1 MTTVPNPGSK
11 EAREQGCLCPVVDN
25 EFGKGYLGRGDRF
38 GFIANENCPLH
49 GAGTV
54 GSAKPWSFANQLK
67 SAIKRFKHKQ
77 GDVAKM
83 LGISDSSLSRIIHGH
98 QTALATKLEREI
110 RLYTRYGTIP
120 KEELITRKDL
130 LDRLG
135 KVMNKPVY
143 TNDAVEFTTVKY
155 IKQNWKGQI
164 QNVGCMAATL
174 VQLTNDNNSP
184 YVVAIGVSFCNLQH
198 DKFDKKIAR
207 DIAISRAK
215 KHWKEYKLKNKYL
228 YAVEYW
234 SNMYL
239 KDEIDKFIQRCM
251 RYYRDKSILHP
262 KIIFV

>member
-1 MTTVPNPGSK
+1 MTIVPNPGSK
-11 EAREQGCLCPVVDN
+11 EAREQGCLCPVVGN
-25 EFGKGYLGRGDRF
+25 EFGKGYLGCGDRF

-67 SAIKRFKHKQ
+67 SAIKGFKHTQ

-83 LGISDSSLSRIIHGH
+83 LGISDSSLSRIIRGH

-120 KEELITRKDL
+120 KEELITQKD

-135 KVMNKPVY
+135 EAMNKPVY
-143 TNDAVEFTTVKY
+143 TKDAVEFTTVKY

-164 QNVGCMAATL
+164 QNVGCMAAIL

-184 YVVAIGVSFCNLQH
+184 YVVAIGVSFCNSQH

-207 DIAISRAK
+207 DIALGRAK
-215 KHWKEYKLKNKYL
+215 NHHKEYKLKNKYL
-228 YAVEYW
+228 YDDFYKAV
-234 SNMYL
+234 YL
-239 KDEIDKFIQRCM
+239 KDVIDEFILRCM

>member
-1 MTTVPNPGSK
+1 MSISTVEEKTNVFL
-11 EAREQGCLCPVVDN
+11 EQFKQAIKKFKHSQ
-25 EFGKGYLGRGDRF
+25 E
-38 GFIANENCPLH
+38 E
-49 GAGTV
+49 V
-54 GSAKPWSFANQLK
+54 GS
-67 SAIKRFKHKQ
+67 I
-77 GDVAKM
+77 
-83 LGISDSSLSRIIHGH
+83 LGISRSSVSRILQGK
-98 QTALATKLEREI
+98 QPNLATKLMKEI

-135 KVMNKPVY
+135 KAMNKPVY

-155 IKQNWKGQI
+155 IKQEDWKGQFR
-164 QNVGCMAATL
+164 NTGCMAATL

-184 YVVAIGVSFCNLQH
+184 YVVAIGVSLCNLQH

-234 SNMYL
+234 SSIHL

-251 RYYRDKSILHP
+251 RYYKDKSILHP

>member
-1 MTTVPNPGSK
+1 MTTILNPGSK
-11 EAREQGCLCPVVDN
+11 EAREQGCLCPVVGN
-25 EFGKGYLGRGDRF
+25 EFGKGYLGCGDRF
-38 GFIANENCPLH
+38 GFVINENCPLH
-49 GAGTV
+49 APTTEEKTNIFLEQFKQAIKKFKHSQEEV
-54 GSAKPWSFANQLK
+54 GS
-67 SAIKRFKHKQ
+67 I
-77 GDVAKM
+77 
-83 LGISDSSLSRIIHGH
+83 LGISRSSISRILQGK
-98 QTALATKLEREI
+98 QPNLATKLMKEI

-130 LDRLG
+130 PDRLG
-135 KVMNKPVY
+135 KAMNKPVY

-155 IKQNWKGQI
+155 IKQNWKGRI
-164 QNVGCMAATL
+164 QNAGCMAAVL

-198 DKFDKKIAR
+198 DKFDKKLAK

-234 SNMYL
+234 SNIYL

-251 RYYRDKSILHP
+251 RYYKDKSILHP

>member
-38 GFIANENCPLH
+38 GFIADEDCPLH

-54 GSAKPWSFANQLK
+54 GSAKPWSFANQ
-67 SAIKRFKHKQ
+67 IK
-77 GDVAKM
+77 DIAKM

-98 QTALATKLEREI
+98 QI
-110 RLYTRYGTIP
+110 YTRYGRIDKIVTQEDL
-120 KEELITRKDL
+120 KQYEETMK
-130 LDRLG
+130 
-135 KVMNKPVY
+135 KSTY
-143 TNDAVEFTTVKY
+143 TQDAIEFTTVKY
-155 IKQNWKGQI
+155 IKQVRKGQI
-164 QNVGCMAATL
+164 QNVGCMAAIL

-184 YVVAIGVSFCNLQH
+184 YVVAIGVSLCNLQH

-228 YAVEYW
+228 YDVEYW
-234 SNMYL
+234 SSMYL

-251 RYYRDKSILHP
+251 RYYKYKSILHP

>member
-67 SAIKRFKHKQ
+67 
-77 GDVAKM
+77 DVAKM

-98 QTALATKLEREI
+98 QM
-110 RLYTRYGTIP
+110 YTRYGRIDDLVTQEDLKQYEETMKKSTYTQDAIEVTTI
-120 KEELITRKDL
+120 
-130 LDRLG
+130 
-135 KVMNKPVY
+135 
-143 TNDAVEFTTVKY
+143 KY
-155 IKQNWKGQI
+155 IKQEDWKGQFR
-164 QNVGCMAATL
+164 NTGCMAATL

-184 YVVAIGVSFCNLQH
+184 YVVAIGVSFCNSQH

-207 DIAISRAK
+207 DIALGRAK
-215 KHWKEYKLKNKYL
+215 NHHKEYKLKNKYL
-228 YAVEYW
+228 YDDFYKAV
-234 SNMYL
+234 YL
-239 KDEIDKFIQRCM
+239 DDVIDEFILRCM
-251 RYYRDKSILHP
+251 RYYRDKSIIHP